1 MSHTSVIEVRDLVK
15 QFKNQTALNHLDF
28 SVESGEIFGFLG
40 PSGAGKTTTIKILT
54 GQLLASSGET
64 KLLGIATDALT
75 QDIYQEV
82 GIVTDNSGLYENVSV
97 YRNMKFFAD
106 LLKVDKKRIDF
117 LLERVGLAQDKK
129 KLARRLSKGMRQR
142 LVLARALLH
151 SPKVLFLDE
160 PTSGLDPATAQAIH
174 KLLKEVQAD
183 GTTIFLTTH
192 NMEEATKLCDRV
204 ALLND
209 GKIVSLDTP
218 RNTCLNFKRERKLEV
233 GLKDKSQVVINQDPA
248 GIAQLN
254 EWLSQDLV
262 ETIHSNEPTLE
273 EVFIAKTGRE
283 LL

>member
-97 YRNMKFFAD
+97 YHNMKFFAD

-174 KLLKEVQAD
+174 KLLKEVQAE

-262 ETIHSNEPTLE
+262 ETIQSNEPTLE

>member
-54 GQLLASSGET
+54 GQLLVSSGET

-97 YRNMKFFAD
+97 YHNMKFFAD

-174 KLLKEVQAD
+174 KLLKEVQAE

-233 GLKDKSQVVINQDPA
+233 GLKDKSQVIINQDPA

>member
-174 KLLKEVQAD
+174 KLLKEVQAE

-218 RNTCLNFKRERKLEV
+218 RNTCLNFKRERNLEV

>member
-174 KLLKEVQAD
+174 KLLKEVQAE

-233 GLKDKSQVVINQDPA
+233 GLRDKSQVVINQDSV

>member
-64 KLLGIATDALT
+64 KLLGKATDALT

-117 LLERVGLAQDKK
+117 LLERVGLSQDKK

-174 KLLKEVQAD
+174 KLLKEVQAE

-192 NMEEATKLCDRV
+192 NIEEATKLCDRV

-233 GLKDKSQVVINQDPA
+233 GLKDKSQVIINQDPA

>member
-1 MSHTSVIEVRDLVK
+1 MSNTSVIEVRDLVK

-28 SVESGEIFGFLG
+28 SVESGEMFGFLG

-174 KLLKEVQAD
+174 KLLKEVQAE

-233 GLKDKSQVVINQDPA
+233 GLKDKSQVVINQDSA

>member
-64 KLLGIATDALT
+64 KLLGKATDALT

-117 LLERVGLAQDKK
+117 LLERVGLSQDKK

-174 KLLKEVQAD
+174 KLLKEVQAE

>member
-174 KLLKEVQAD
+174 KLLKEVQAE

-233 GLKDKSQVVINQDPA
+233 GLKDKSQLVINQDPA

-254 EWLSQDLV
+254 EGLSQDLV

>member
-174 KLLKEVQAD
+174 KLLKEVQAE

-192 NMEEATKLCDRV
+192 NMEEATKPCDRV

-233 GLKDKSQVVINQDPA
+233 GLRDKSQVVINQDSA

>member
-64 KLLGIATDALT
+64 KLLGKPTDALT

-97 YRNMKFFAD
+97 YHNMKFFAD

-117 LLERVGLAQDKK
+117 LLERVGLAKDKK

-174 KLLKEVQAD
+174 KLLKEVQAG

>member
-174 KLLKEVQAD
+174 KLLKEVQAE

-254 EWLSQDLV
+254 EWLSQDFV
-262 ETIHSNEPTLE
+262 ETIHSNEPPLE

>member
-1 MSHTSVIEVRDLVK
+1 MSHTSVIEVGDLVK

-174 KLLKEVQAD
+174 KLLKEVQAE

>member
-64 KLLGIATDALT
+64 KLLGKPTDALT

-97 YRNMKFFAD
+97 YHNMKFFAD

-174 KLLKEVQAD
+174 KLLKEVQAE

-233 GLKDKSQVVINQDPA
+233 GLRDKSQVVINQDSA

>member
-97 YRNMKFFAD
+97 YHNMKFFAD

-174 KLLKEVQAD
+174 KLLKEVQAE

-254 EWLSQDLV
+254 EWLRQDLV

>member
-97 YRNMKFFAD
+97 YHNMKFLAD

-174 KLLKEVQAD
+174 KLLKEVQAE

-233 GLKDKSQVVINQDPA
+233 GLKDKSQVIINQDPA
-248 GIAQLN
+248 GITQLN

>member
-40 PSGAGKTTTIKILT
+40 PSGAGKTTTIKILI

-174 KLLKEVQAD
+174 KLLKEVQAE

-233 GLKDKSQVVINQDPA
+233 GLKDKSQLVINQDPA

>member
-129 KLARRLSKGMRQR
+129 KLARRLSKGMRLR

-174 KLLKEVQAD
+174 KLLKEVQAE

>member
-40 PSGAGKTTTIKILT
+40 PSGAGNTTTIKILT

-174 KLLKEVQAD
+174 KLLKEVQAE

>member
-97 YRNMKFFAD
+97 YHNMKFFAD
-106 LLKVDKKRIDF
+106 LLKVDKKRMDF

-174 KLLKEVQAD
+174 KLLKEVQAE

-233 GLKDKSQVVINQDPA
+233 GLRDKSQVVINQDSA

>member
-64 KLLGIATDALT
+64 KLLGKATDALT

-174 KLLKEVQAD
+174 KLLKEVQAE

-233 GLKDKSQVVINQDPA
+233 GLKDKSQVVINQDTA

-254 EWLSQDLV
+254 EWLSQGLV

>member
-174 KLLKEVQAD
+174 KLLKEVQAE

-233 GLKDKSQVVINQDPA
+233 GLRDKSQVVTNQDSA

>member
-64 KLLGIATDALT
+64 KLLGRATDALT

-97 YRNMKFFAD
+97 YHNMKFFAD

-174 KLLKEVQAD
+174 KLLKEVQAE

-192 NMEEATKLCDRV
+192 NMEEATKLCNRV

-233 GLKDKSQVVINQDPA
+233 GLKDKSQVVINQDSA

>member
-1 MSHTSVIEVRDLVK
+1 MSNTSVIEVRDLVK

-40 PSGAGKTTTIKILT
+40 PSGAGKTTTIRILT

-174 KLLKEVQAD
+174 KLLKEVQAE

-233 GLKDKSQVVINQDPA
+233 GLKDKSQVVINQDSA

>member
-1 MSHTSVIEVRDLVK
+1 MR
-15 QFKNQTALNHLDF
+15 
-28 SVESGEIFGFLG
+28 
-40 PSGAGKTTTIKILT
+40 ILT

-174 KLLKEVQAD
+174 KLLKEVQAE

>member
-64 KLLGIATDALT
+64 KLLGKATDALT

-97 YRNMKFFAD
+97 YHNMKFFAD

-117 LLERVGLAQDKK
+117 LLERVGLAKDKK

-174 KLLKEVQAD
+174 KLLKEVQAE

-233 GLKDKSQVVINQDPA
+233 GLRDKSQVVINQDSA

>member
-54 GQLLASSGET
+54 GQLLVSSGET
-64 KLLGIATDALT
+64 KLLGRATDALT

-97 YRNMKFFAD
+97 YHNMKFFAD

-117 LLERVGLAQDKK
+117 LLERVGLAQNKK

-174 KLLKEVQAD
+174 KLLKEVQAE

-233 GLKDKSQVVINQDPA
+233 GLKDKSQVIINQDPA

>member
-1 MSHTSVIEVRDLVK
+1 MSHTSGIEVRDLVK

-174 KLLKEVQAD
+174 KLLKEVQAE

>member
-97 YRNMKFFAD
+97 YHNMKFFAD

-174 KLLKEVQAD
+174 KLLKEVQAE

-248 GIAQLN
+248 GISQLN

>member
-174 KLLKEVQAD
+174 KLLKEVQAE

-233 GLKDKSQVVINQDPA
+233 GLRDKSQVVINQDSA

-273 EVFIAKTGRE
+273 EVFNAKTGRE

>member
-40 PSGAGKTTTIKILT
+40 PSGAGKTTTIKILI

-64 KLLGIATDALT
+64 KLLGKATDALT

-97 YRNMKFFAD
+97 YHNMKFFAD

-174 KLLKEVQAD
+174 KLLKEVQAE

-233 GLKDKSQVVINQDPA
+233 GLKDKSQVIINQDPA

>member
-64 KLLGIATDALT
+64 KLLGKATDALT

-97 YRNMKFFAD
+97 YHNMKFFAD

-117 LLERVGLAQDKK
+117 LLERVGLAKDKK

-174 KLLKEVQAD
+174 KLLKEVQAE

>member
-117 LLERVGLAQDKK
+117 LLERVGLTQDKK

-174 KLLKEVQAD
+174 KLLKEVQGE

>member
-117 LLERVGLAQDKK
+117 LLERVGLSQDKK

-174 KLLKEVQAD
+174 KLLKEVQAE

-233 GLKDKSQVVINQDPA
+233 GLKDKSQGIINQDPA

>member
-174 KLLKEVQAD
+174 KLLKEVQAE

-233 GLKDKSQVVINQDPA
+233 GLKDKSQVIINQDPA

>member
-28 SVESGEIFGFLG
+28 LVESGEIFGFLG

-174 KLLKEVQAD
+174 KLLKEVQAE

-233 GLKDKSQVVINQDPA
+233 GLRDKSQVVINQDSA

>member
-151 SPKVLFLDE
+151 SPKVFFLDE

-174 KLLKEVQAD
+174 KLLKEVQAE

>member
-97 YRNMKFFAD
+97 YHNMKFFAD

-174 KLLKEVQAD
+174 KLLKEVQAE

-233 GLKDKSQVVINQDPA
+233 GLRDKSQVVINQDSV

>member
-82 GIVTDNSGLYENVSV
+82 GIVTDKSGLYENVTV

-174 KLLKEVQAD
+174 KLLKEVQAE

>member
-174 KLLKEVQAD
+174 KLLKEVQAE

-233 GLKDKSQVVINQDPA
+233 GLKDKSQVVINQDSA

>member
-97 YRNMKFFAD
+97 YHNMKFFAD

-142 LVLARALLH
+142 LVLGRALLH

-174 KLLKEVQAD
+174 KLLKEVQAE